1 MAWSVRVILIAVLMV
16 VTGSINTLSTKW
28 ADRQKAIGNPD
39 DNEHSFDHPFF
50 QAVGMFLGE
59 MSCLVAYAIV
69 LMRKRHQG
77 DREYGS
83 RWVNPLV
90 FAPPAICDMCGT
102 SLMYIGLT
110 LTYASSFQMLRG
122 AVIIF
127 TALLSVAFLGHNI
140 KARMWAGMITVIL
153 GLGVVGV
160 SDVVFGD
167 KKSKDINGIIAG
179 DLLIIMA
186 QIIVSVQMVYEE
198 KFVARYR
205 VSPLLAVGYE
215 GLWGF
220 IILGILLVP
229 FYFIHAPVF
238 SKLPSHRLE
247 DPLDA
252 FRQIS
257 NNWQIAAA
265 VIGNIVSI
273 AFFNFAG
280 ISIMKSQSA
289 TTRMV
294 LDSVR
299 TLSIWAV
306 TLALTWQTFEGL
318 QVFGFVL
325 LIVGMCLYY
334 NIFVPTI
341 MKHLPCNRQA
351 AATEEENEPILQQNA
366 PGIQENA

>member
-1 MAWSVRVILIAVLMV
+1 MAWTVRIILIAILMV
-16 VTGSINTLSTKW
+16 ITGSINTLSTKW
-28 ADRQKAIGNPD
+28 ADKQKAVGNPD
-39 DNEHSFDHPFF
+39 QNEHSFDHPFF

-59 MSCLVAYAIV
+59 MTCLVAYFVV
-69 LMRKRHQG
+69 LLVKRRQG

-90 FAPPAICDMCGT
+90 FAPAAICDMCGT

-140 KARMWAGMITVIL
+140 KARMWAGMIVIIL
-153 GLGVVGV
+153 GLGIVGV
-160 SDVVFGD
+160 SDIVLGD
-167 KKSKDINGIIAG
+167 KKSKDTNGIIAG

-229 FYFIHAPVF
+229 FYYIKAEVF

-257 NNWQIAAA
+257 NNGQIAMA

-280 ISIMKSQSA
+280 ISITKSQSA

-299 TLSIWAV
+299 TLAIW
-306 TLALTWQTFEGL
+306 LISLMLSWQQFELL
-318 QVFGFVL
+318 QVFGFLL

-334 NIFVPTI
+334 NILVPIITR
-341 MKHLPCNRQA
+341 HLPCNRQT

-366 PGIQENA
+366 PGIQDNA